1 MITATTV
8 KLENIFKTQIKDE
21 RYKKKQETE
30 KFQLPHHSNIMV
42 MVMVVHIIFILE
54 VNIEISL
61 S

>member
-30 KFQLPHHSNIMV
+30 KFQLPHHSYI